1 MTNSPSETNKTIHQA
16 DKRPLI
22 RMIVQK
28 TVNTI
33 ITLTVIAYLSLYVL
47 MLAERGRAHL
57 PALPFRTAGEAFIR
71 LFNYLFSHPQTYAW
85 QHQDMNSFSLVFK
98 TFINSAGLLLVAIL
112 FATLVGVLMGILAAI
127 SHSRVASSLVLTF
140 SVLGMST
147 PSFLFAMLLWIFNI
161 QVIQRSFGWKA
172 LPPTGFGWDLH
183 LLMPALVLAA
193 RPMAQIAQV
202 TYISLREILG
212 EDFIRT
218 ARAKGLSNRLVY
230 IRHAMRNIAIPVLT
244 TVGTSLRY
252 SIASLPVVEF
262 FFLWPG
268 IGLTILQA
276 ISFGLTPLVTDLVVT
291 LGIFFVFFNLALDLL
306 YPLLDA
312 RLRKEDNSAG
322 LKDKI
327 VFRNSLRGIKS
338 AIQAGWKNLLVLL
351 HLRKDDSYQ
360 LPVMAIGSQNLMSSK
375 KEAPAVQKPKFS
387 QWLHWIFSNPALLL
401 GGIMVVGFLV
411 VMIFG
416 DNLVKG
422 NPYELTGVTMIDG
435 QIGAPPYKPSATF
448 PWGTDQLGR
457 DIQALVFSGGSRT
470 LSLAFAIMLAR
481 LVVGSLLGII
491 SGWWQDSGFD
501 RFIMRLL
508 NIWAAFPITIF
519 AMLLIQ
525 AIGIQQG
532 VWVFIVALCVVGW
545 GEVTQFVRS
554 QTIRIRPQLY
564 IEASRS
570 LGANAGDILLRQ
582 VFPNLVTSLLV
593 IATLEMGGIL
603 MLLAELGF
611 LNIFL
616 GGGFQVEFTVGQTMM
631 FSDIPEWGA
640 LLANIRDW
648 WRSYPWMAWYPG
660 VAFFLSIITFNL
672 FGEGLRRFLEDSRVN
687 LSRLFN
693 RYTLLATLAAA
704 AVFGW
709 VLQSQSPISTY
720 REVATMFDENRAVQ
734 FISDLTNPIFK
745 GRESGT
751 PADALTAEYIAYQM
765 EYAGLFPP
773 DGDGSYVIDEPVS
786 RLHLIEQPKLEILDD
801 EGMVIRTFDYRR
813 EFTDV
818 GGPGMTYGEDQ
829 GKLVGIALGP
839 ESGDGKQE
847 LSALTKLQLADK
859 AILILLKD
867 YGRSGLTNA
876 AVTLVVAPNELV
888 LQQKNLYLAPYYR
901 GRERLTFWI
910 SESVA
915 NQLLK
920 RVGSSLELLDQKSSS
935 MKSGEIYATEPGLM
949 IHGSVLVEEP
959 KTDQYHMV
967 IGILPG
973 GGSEMGQHGQAMDSQ
988 VTIVS
993 AYYDGLGNQP
1003 DGVIYTGANDNA
1015 SGVAVMLE
1023 AARILK
1029 QSPFAPKRTIIFVAW
1044 SGGERGESLDIN
1056 NVMGSSKD
1064 LIGFTVNE
1072 VIDISGVGSGDGKG
1086 VNLGGL
1092 SSYRLVDLA
1101 QKAARRIGLS
1111 VTTRGRGPHF
1121 NVFSE
1126 AFLQTQRDMP
1136 TLFLSWDGSDQNAHT
1151 LMDTLESI
1159 DPQKLKKSGQLLTL
1173 ILLVLSRELNY

>member
-1 MTNSPSETNKTIHQA
+1 MTTSPSETDNINYQE
-16 DKRPLI
+16 DKLPLGRLI
-22 RMIVQK
+22 LQK
-28 TVNTI
+28 TSNTI
-33 ITLTVIAYLSLYVL
+33 ITLTVIAYLALYVL
-47 MLAERGRAHL
+47 MLAERGRDHL

-71 LFNYLFSHPQTYAW
+71 LFNYLFSHPQSYAW
-85 QHQDMNSFSLVFK
+85 QHQDMGAFSLVFK

-112 FATLVGVLMGILAAI
+112 FATLVGVLLGIFAAI
-127 SHSRVASSLVLTF
+127 SRGRAASSLVLTF

-161 QVIQRSFGWKA
+161 HVIQRSFGWKA

-230 IRHAMRNIAIPVLT
+230 LRHAMRNIAIPVLT

-276 ISFGLTPLVTDLVVT
+276 IGLGITPLVTDLVVT
-291 LGIFFVFFNLALDLL
+291 LGIFFVFFNLVLDFS

-312 RLRKEDNSAG
+312 RLRKDGKSG
-322 LKDKI
+322 DLQDKI
-327 VFRNSLRGIKS
+327 NFRKLLKGLP
-338 AIQAGWKNLLVLL
+338 AVIQEGWANLMILL
-351 HLRKDDSYQ
+351 HLRQDDRRQ
-360 LPVMAIGSQNLMSSK
+360 LPVLAGSQNLISPK
-375 KEAPAVQKPKFS
+375 KEAPAIKKPEFS
-387 QWLHWIFSNPALLL
+387 QWLRWVFSNPALLL
-401 GGIMVVGFLV
+401 GGLLVTGFLV

-448 PWGTDQLGR
+448 PWGTDHLGR

-481 LVVGSLLGII
+481 LLAGTLLGILA
-491 SGWWQDSGFD
+491 GWWQDSGFD

-532 VWVFIVALCVVGW
+532 VWVFVVALCVVGW

-554 QTIRIRPQLY
+554 QTIRIKPQLF

-570 LGANAGDILLRQ
+570 LGATAGDILLRQ
-582 VFPNLVTSLLV
+582 VFPNLIPSLLV

-616 GGGFQVEFTVGQTMM
+616 GGGYQVEFSVGQTVM

-648 WRSYPWMAWYPG
+648 WRSYPWMSWYPG

-687 LSRLFN
+687 LNRLFN
-693 RYTLLATLAAA
+693 RYTLLATLGATGI
-704 AVFGW
+704 FFW
-709 VLQSQSPISTY
+709 VMQNQSAISTY
-720 REVATMFDENRAVQ
+720 REVANQFDENQAMQVV
-734 FISDLTNPIFK
+734 SDLTNQIFK

-773 DGDGSYVIDEPVS
+773 DGDGSYIITEPVS
-786 RLHLIEQPKLEILDD
+786 RLHLKETPKLEILDA
-801 EGMVIRTFDYRR
+801 EGTVIRSFDYRR
-813 EFTDV
+813 EFADA
-818 GGPGMTYGEDQ
+818 GGPGMTYGEDL

-839 ESGDGKQE
+839 EPGDDKQQ
-847 LSALTKLQLADK
+847 LSALSQLQLADK
-859 AILILLKD
+859 TILIRVKD
-867 YGRSGLTNA
+867 YGQSGLANA
-876 AVTLVVAPNELV
+876 AITLIVANDDQTL
-888 LQQKNLYLAPYYR
+888 LQKTLYFTPYYR

-910 SESVA
+910 SEKVA
-915 NQLLK
+915 DQLLK
-920 RVGSSLELLDQKSSS
+920 RVGSSLELLDQKNSTL
-935 MKSGEIYATEPGLM
+935 KPGEIFATEAGLM
-949 IHGSVLVEEP
+949 IHGSVLVEAP
-959 KTDQYHMV
+959 KTDQYHLV

-973 GGSEMGQHGQAMDSQ
+973 EGSEMGRHGQAMDNQ
-988 VTIVS
+988 VTIMS
-993 AYYDGLGNQP
+993 AYYDGLGDQP
-1003 DGVIYTGANDNA
+1003 DGVIYPGANDNA

-1044 SGGERGESLDIN
+1044 SGGERGEELDIN

-1064 LIGFTVNE
+1064 LIGFNVNE
-1072 VIDISGVGSGDGKG
+1072 VIEINGVGSGDGKG
-1086 VNLGGL
+1086 LNLGGL

-1101 QKAARRIGLS
+1101 QKVANRIGLS
-1111 VTTRGRGPHF
+1111 VSTRGRGPHF
-1121 NVFSE
+1121 NIFSDTIT
-1126 AFLQTQRDMP
+1126 QTQRDMP
-1136 TLFLSWDGSDQNAHT
+1136 TLFLSWDGSDKNAHT
-1151 LMDTLESI
+1151 LMDTLASI
-1159 DPQKLKKSGQLLTL
+1159 DPQKLKKSGQLLIL
-1173 ILLVLSRELNY
+1173 ILLVLSREMNY

>member
-1 MTNSPSETNKTIHQA
+1 MTAASQENNNQKNSPQKFKLSSYLFRKTG
-16 DKRPLI
+16 
-22 RMIVQK
+22 
-28 TVNTI
+28 NTI
-33 ITLTVIAYLSLYVL
+33 VTLTVIAYLSLFVL

-57 PALPFRTAGEAFIR
+57 PAQPLSTAGEAFIR
-71 LFNYLFSHPQTYAW
+71 LFNYLFHHPQIYAW
-85 QHQDMNSFSLVFK
+85 QHLDAGAFSLVFR
-98 TFINSAGLLLVAIL
+98 TFINSAGLLLLAIA
-112 FATLVGVLMGILAAI
+112 FAAFVGVFLGIIAAL
-127 SHSRVASSLVLTF
+127 SRGRIASSLVLTF

-212 EDFIRT
+212 EDYIRT
-218 ARAKGLSNRLVY
+218 AHSKGLPKRLVY
-230 IRHAMRNIAIPVLT
+230 IRHALRNILIPVLT

-262 FFLWPG
+262 FFIWPG
-268 IGLTILQA
+268 IGLTLLQA
-276 ISFGLTPLVTDLVVT
+276 IALGNTPLVTDLIVT
-291 LGIFFVFFNLALDLL
+291 LGLFFVFFNLALDLI

-312 RLRKEDNSAG
+312 RLRKDDRLGES
-322 LKDKI
+322 LDKI
-327 VFRNSLRGIKS
+327 SIRELIKGFMDTVQELWLDLMTVLRI
-338 AIQAGWKNLLVLL
+338 
-351 HLRKDDSYQ
+351 RKRTESQ
-360 LPVMAIGSQNLMSSK
+360 LPDLPSHEIPGHLK
-375 KEAPAVQKPKFS
+375 REAPAINRPKFI
-387 QWLHWIFSNPALLL
+387 QWLRWIFSNPALLL
-401 GGIMVVGFLV
+401 GSLLVFGFLI

-416 DNLVKG
+416 ENLVPG
-422 NPYELTGVTMIDG
+422 NPYEMTGVIMIDG
-435 QIGAPPYKPSATF
+435 TIGAPPFEPSSTF
-448 PWGTDQLGR
+448 PWGSDHLGR
-457 DIQALVFSGGSRT
+457 DIQALVFSGGRRT

-481 LVVGSLLGII
+481 LVVGSLLGVIA
-491 SGWWQDSGFD
+491 GWWQDSGFD

-554 QTIRIRPQLY
+554 QTIRIKPQLF

-570 LGANAGDILLRQ
+570 LGANAVDILVRQ

-593 IATLEMGGIL
+593 IAALEMGGIL

-616 GGGFQVEFTVGQTMM
+616 GGGFRVELFVGPSVI

-687 LSRLFN
+687 LNRLLN
-693 RYTLLATLAAA
+693 RYTLLATLAAVG
-704 AVFGW
+704 VFAW
-709 VLQSQSPISTY
+709 VMQSQSAISTY
-720 REVATMFDENRAVQ
+720 REVASQFDETRAMQV
-734 FISDLTNPIFK
+734 ISDLTNPIFH

-751 PADALTAEYIAYQM
+751 SADALTAEYISYQM
-765 EYAGLFPP
+765 EYAGLFPA
-773 DGDGSYVIDEPVS
+773 DGDGSFIHSMPVS
-786 RLHLIEQPKLEILDD
+786 RLHVIEQPRLEILDA
-801 EGMVIRTFDYRR
+801 EGTVIRSFDYRR
-813 EFTDV
+813 EFADF

-829 GKLVGIALGP
+829 GQLMGVVLGP
-839 ESGDGKQE
+839 QSGDGKQE
-847 LSALTKLQLADK
+847 LSALSQLQLADK
-859 AILILLKD
+859 TILVRAID
-867 YGRSGLTNA
+867 YGRQGLSNA
-876 AVTLVVAPNELV
+876 AMILVVASDAQT
-888 LQQKNLYLAPYYR
+888 LQQKRLYFAPFYR
-901 GRERLTFWI
+901 GRAIPTFWI

-915 NQLLK
+915 DQLLT
-920 RVGSSLELLDQKSSS
+920 RVGSSLEKLDQKAGSL
-935 MKSGEIYATEPGLM
+935 KSGEIFATEPGLN
-949 IHGSVLVEEP
+949 IHGSVMVEERSN
-959 KTDQYHMV
+959 DQYHLV

-973 GGSEMGQHGQAMDSQ
+973 EGSAMGQAGQALDNQ

-993 AYYDGLGNQP
+993 AYYDSVGDQP
-1003 DGVIYTGANDNA
+1003 DGVIYPGANDNA

-1023 AARILK
+1023 AARLMK
-1029 QSPFAPKRTIIFVAW
+1029 QSPFAPKRTVLFVAW
-1044 SGGERGESLDIN
+1044 SGGERGDELDIN
-1056 NVMGSSKD
+1056 NVMGSSRS
-1064 LIGFTVNE
+1064 LIGFVVND
-1072 VIDISGVGSGDGKG
+1072 VIEISGVGAGDGKG
-1086 VNLGGL
+1086 INLGGL

-1101 QKAARRIGLS
+1101 QKAAKRLGLS
-1111 VTTRGRGPHF
+1111 VSTRGRGPHF
-1121 NVFSE
+1121 NIVSE
-1126 AFLQTQRDMP
+1126 TATRIQRDVP
-1136 TLFLSWDGSDQNAHT
+1136 TMYLSWDGSDANAHT
-1151 LMDTLESI
+1151 LQDTLENI
-1159 DPQKLKKSGQLLTL
+1159 DPNKLNKSGQLIML
-1173 ILLVLSRELNY
+1173 ILLVLSREMNY

>member
-1 MTNSPSETNKTIHQA
+1 MTSLLSKKEIKGYQEN
-16 DKRPLI
+16 KRPLGRLI
-22 RMIVQK
+22 FQK
-28 TVNTI
+28 TINTI

-57 PALPFRTAGEAFIR
+57 PALPFKTAGDAFIR
-71 LFNYLFSHPQTYAW
+71 LFNYLFSHPLSYTW
-85 QHQDMNSFSLVFK
+85 QHQDMGAFSLVFK
-98 TFINSAGLLLVAIL
+98 TFINSAGLLIVAIL
-112 FATLVGVLMGILAAI
+112 FAALVGVLLGTFAAI
-127 SHSRVASSLVLTF
+127 SRGRVASSLVLTF

-218 ARAKGLSNRLVY
+218 ARAKGLSNRVVY
-230 IRHAMRNIAIPVLT
+230 LRHAMRNIAIPVLT

-276 ISFGLTPLVTDLVVT
+276 IGLGITPLVTDLVVT
-291 LGIFFVFFNLALDLL
+291 LGIFFVFFNLILDFS
-306 YPLLDA
+306 YPFLDA
-312 RLRKEDNSAG
+312 RLRKDDKSG
-322 LKDKI
+322 GVQDKI
-327 VFRNSLRGIKS
+327 SLRNVLKGIPALIKE
-338 AIQAGWKNLLVLL
+338 GWTNLLILL
-351 HLRKDDSYQ
+351 HLRKDNKRQ
-360 LPVMAIGSQNLMSSK
+360 LPVLVGSHNLISPK
-375 KEAPAVQKPKFS
+375 KEMPAIQKPKFI
-387 QWLHWIFSNPALLL
+387 QWLRWIFSNPALLF
-401 GGIMVVGFLV
+401 GGLLVIGFLV

-416 DNLVKG
+416 DNLVQG
-422 NPYELTGVTMIDG
+422 NPYELIGVTKVDG
-435 QIGAPPYKPSATF
+435 QIGAPPFKPSSTF
-448 PWGTDQLGR
+448 PWGTDHLGR

-481 LVVGSLLGII
+481 LLVGTLLGIFT
-491 SGWWQDSGFD
+491 GWWQDSGFD

-532 VWVFIVALCVVGW
+532 VWVFVVALCVVGW

-554 QTIRIRPQLY
+554 QTIRIKPQLY

-570 LGANAGDILLRQ
+570 LGATAGDILLRQ
-582 VFPNLVTSLLV
+582 VFPNLIPSLLV

-616 GGGFQVEFTVGQTMM
+616 GGGYRVEFSVGQTAI

-672 FGEGLRRFLEDSRVN
+672 FGEGLRRFLEDSRAN
-687 LSRLFN
+687 LNRLFN
-693 RYTLLATLAAA
+693 RYTLLGSLVAAA
-704 AVFGW
+704 IFGW
-709 VLQSQSPISTY
+709 VLQSQTPISTY
-720 REVATMFDENRAVQ
+720 REVAKTFDENRAGQ
-734 FISDLTNPIFK
+734 FISDLTNPIFQ

-786 RLHLIEQPKLEILDD
+786 RLHLIELPKLEILDE
-801 EGMVIRTFDYRR
+801 EGTVIRTFEYRR
-813 EFTDV
+813 EFADV

-839 ESGDGKQE
+839 ETGDGKQE
-847 LSALTKLQLADK
+847 LSALSRLQLADK
-859 AILILLKD
+859 AVLIRAKD
-867 YGRSGLTNA
+867 YGRTGLSNA
-876 AVTLVVAPNELV
+876 ALTLVVAYNELD
-888 LQQKNLYLAPYYR
+888 LQQKNLYFAPYYR

-920 RVGSSLELLDQKSSS
+920 RVNSSLELLDQKDSSL
-935 MKSGEIYATEPGLM
+935 KPGEIYATEPGLT
-949 IHGSVLVEEP
+949 IHGSILVDEP
-959 KTDQYHMV
+959 KTDRYHMV

-973 GGSEMGQHGQAMDSQ
+973 EGSEMGRHGQAMDSQ

-993 AYYDGLGNQP
+993 AYFDGLGNQP
-1003 DGVIYTGANDNA
+1003 DGVIYPGANDNA

-1044 SGGERGESLDIN
+1044 SGGERGEALDIN

-1072 VIDISGVGSGDGKG
+1072 VIEISGVGAGIGKG
-1086 VNLGGL
+1086 LNLGGL

-1101 QKAARRIGLS
+1101 QKAASRIGLS
-1111 VTTRGRGPHF
+1111 VSTRGRGPHF

-1126 AFLQTQRDMP
+1126 AQMQTLRDMP

-1151 LMDTLESI
+1151 LKDTLKSI
-1159 DPQKLKKSGQLLTL
+1159 DPQKLKKSGQLLIL
-1173 ILLVLSRELNY
+1173 ILLVLSREMNY